1 MAEADTPR
9 PVDPLRSEAFSLI
22 ERNIVRQVEEERK
35 RDFSVL
41 AILGQNTF
49 GGLSGRIGLE
59 VGVGYSLS
67 ASRIKSYVNQAYE
80 QAVSHY
86 NFVSRREEN
95 KQPGISYFP
104 LANNST
110 VFEVAAEVVR
120 LLALSLIHTD
130 NGADGSGLKA
140 QAFETIERDIVTAV
154 EKARSETT
162 GEVGRLHNEIVN
174 GLKVPTSRMTTLLN
188 QAVADAISHQKSLH
202 KADDD
207 EITPPPIGYEIKK
220 LLVESYLLSLA
231 GNVELSMAA
240 KEAAFNLIE
249 RDSTANDFETRRNI
263 RFALAQTDPDSFG
276 YHWGRVGLSFE
287 EALSFSDNAI
297 KRAVTSAEE
306 ALMNMGKWVGTVAEY
321 TMTISASGEYTLPR
335 EIETV
340 LFVAFDGDPAPVH
353 DRYMEYMRGGTGIK
367 TTDNAWR
374 TGFSDLGHIP
384 DASDGNK
391 IKRKYFITVPQE
403 GRQTVIHYLA
413 KRRFIPHAADTEPMF
428 LRNFEAVSQAAL
440 SILTQGQVGSLDA
453 AKKLLADQIT
463 QQFMKTQTWGVHN
476 RPIASLR

>member
-95 KQPGISYFP
+95 KQPSISYFP

-174 GLKVPTSRMTTLLN
+174 GLKVPTSRMTILLN

-263 RFALAQTDPDSFG
+263 RFALAQT
-276 YHWGRVGLSFE
+276 
-287 EALSFSDNAI
+287 
-297 KRAVTSAEE
+297 
-306 ALMNMGKWVGTVAEY
+306 
-321 TMTISASGEYTLPR
+321 
-335 EIETV
+335 
-340 LFVAFDGDPAPVH
+340 FV
-353 DRYMEYMRGGTGIK
+353 
-367 TTDNAWR
+367 
-374 TGFSDLGHIP
+374 
-384 DASDGNK
+384 
-391 IKRKYFITVPQE
+391 
-403 GRQTVIHYLA
+403 
-413 KRRFIPHAADTEPMF
+413 
-428 LRNFEAVSQAAL
+428 
-440 SILTQGQVGSLDA
+440 
-453 AKKLLADQIT
+453 
-463 QQFMKTQTWGVHN
+463 
-476 RPIASLR
+476 